1 MQNNEQ
7 TDLFE
12 VLKEKLQCNY
22 ISDMRFSPY
31 NKMARA
37 EFLKIDRTLYSEKMV
52 RDLEEYLFE

>member
-12 VLKEKLQCNY
+12 VLKD